1 MKKLRLAIIIVIGIF
16 TISSVLAIFF
26 VSYNALTKESI
37 SLFSEYQLALTQE
50 AGKRFTDWIE
60 KLYGEVYWL
69 SRFLSDTSEEAW
81 LPLMQDTW
89 ERIRSGNKRTIRE
102 IWVLDKEGKGKFI
115 LPVEARNFFIGRS
128 FSYRNYFKKAKE
140 TLQPELTLPF
150 LGEDG
155 RYRIALVVPF
165 KKEGK
170 FNGIIGLSLSPET
183 LYRDQFHFLRL
194 GQGSQMALSDKAGNV
209 LLSPMYIG
217 EKIFLLKEK
226 ERLYPLNSRVIR
238 GKVLFGNRVFSP
250 HSIISDVSL
259 NLFGSSYNLIAF
271 TPQQEALLFPMNV
284 LRLPLVFTFV
294 AIGFIILGF
303 YSFWERMKMSDK
315 LYKLSVTDGLTKL
328 RNHHNFYT
336 VLPREIK
343 RAKRYNRP
351 LTLIMADVDGFKK
364 YNDTYG
370 HLEGDK
376 VLEKTGAIL
385 QESLREGIDAAFRY
399 GGDEFAILLP
409 ETSVEE
415 AKKIADRIKEK
426 FADEGLSLS
435 MGVVEWEKGW
445 DEKTLVREA
454 DRALYKVKKAK

>member
-1 MKKLRLAIIIVIGIF
+1 MKKLRLAIIIIIGIF

-37 SLFSEYQLALTQE
+37 ALFGEYQLALTQE
-50 AGKRFTDWIE
+50 AGKRFADWIE
-60 KLYGEVYWL
+60 KLYGEIYWL
-69 SRFLSDTSEEAW
+69 SRFLGDTSEEAW

-89 ERIRSGNKRTIRE
+89 ERIRSGNKRTIKE
-102 IWVLDKEGKGKFI
+102 IWLLDKEGKGKLI
-115 LPVEARNFFIGRS
+115 LPIDAGDFFIGRS
-128 FSYRNYFKKAKE
+128 FSYRAYFKRVKK

-150 LGEDG
+150 IGNDG

-165 KKEGK
+165 KKDGK
-170 FNGIIGLSLSPET
+170 FNGVIGISLSPET
-183 LYRDQFHFLRL
+183 LYRSQFHFLRL
-194 GQGSQMALSDKAGNV
+194 GQGSQMALADKEGNV
-209 LLSPMYIG
+209 ILSPMYIG
-217 EKIFLLKEK
+217 EKISLLKEK
-226 ERLYPLNSRVIR
+226 EKLYPLNSRVIR
-238 GKVLFGNRVFSP
+238 GKIFFGRRGLSP
-250 HSIISDVSL
+250 HSIIAYVPL
-259 NLFGSSYNLIAF
+259 HLFGYSYTLLAF
-271 TPQQEALLFPMNV
+271 TPQQEALLFPMSV
-284 LRLPLVFTFV
+284 LRLPLVFTFI

-336 VLPREIK
+336 ILPREIK
-343 RAKRYNRP
+343 RAERYNRP
-351 LTLIMADVDGFKK
+351 LTLIMSDVDGFKK

-376 VLEKTGAIL
+376 VLEKIGEIL
-385 QESLREGIDAAFRY
+385 QKSLRAGIDSAFRY

-415 AKKIADRIKEK
+415 ARKIAGRIREN

-435 MGVVEWEKGW
+435 MGVVEWKKGW
-445 DEKTLVREA
+445 DEKTFVREA
-454 DRALYKVKKAK
+454 DRALYKMKKAK